1 MSSDAHHTGPLAD
14 PTRPTVLVTVA
25 HPDDETF
32 GCGSILAYAAARG
45 WRTVV
50 ACTTRGEAG
59 DATDGSGLTG
69 HALAAVRERELRN
82 AAARLGVERVV
93 VFDWQDSG
101 LDGPLPD
108 GAFVATPIDEV
119 AAAIAKVIDEE
130 RPAVLI
136 TLDASDGH
144 RDHAHVRDATM
155 RSLDLA
161 GAAVERV
168 YLHCL
173 PRALMRC
180 WVDILIERDP
190 GSDYLALGE
199 LGTPDDDITTI
210 VDTAA
215 HLADREAA
223 IAIHR
228 SQTAPFEAMPDDLRR
243 RFLTVEH
250 LRRVRPPWT
259 GGDRETEFL
268 T

>member
-1 MSSDAHHTGPLAD
+1 M
-14 PTRPTVLVTVA
+14 LVVVA

-32 GCGSILAYAAARG
+32 GCGSILAHAAARG

-50 ACTTRGEAG
+50 ACATRGEAG
-59 DATDGSGLTG
+59 EATDGSGLSG

-82 AAARLGVERVV
+82 AASQLGVERVV

-101 LDGPLPD
+101 LDGEIPA
-108 GAFVATPIDEV
+108 GAFVAATIDEV
-119 AAAIAKVIDEE
+119 AAAIAKVIDDE
-130 RPAVLI
+130 RPRVVI

-155 RSLDLA
+155 RSLDLVDA
-161 GAAVERV
+161 GVERV

-173 PRALMRC
+173 PRALMRR
-180 WVDILIERDP
+180 WVDMLVERDP
-190 GSDYLALGE
+190 DSDYLALGE
-199 LGTPDDDITTI
+199 LGTLDDDITTV
-210 VDTAA
+210 VDTAE
-215 HLADREAA
+215 HLAEREAA

-243 RFLTVEH
+243 RFLVVEH

-259 GGDRETEFL
+259 GGGRETDFL
-268 T
+268 P